1 MIRGIKISSNKNK
14 NAIMK
19 IQCLFYPLYLMSK
32 FLNVMYLQKRIE
44 DKKNQNND
52 NKKIDRKA

>member
-1 MIRGIKISSNKNK
+1 
-14 NAIMK
+14 MK
-19 IQCLFYPLYLMSK
+19 IQCLFYSLYLMSK